1 MYWSCPF
8 FSRQTLS
15 PDWGPSSIPAIWD
28 RRSGCIS
35 HMPRPDGSDWE
46 TVSDFRVCL
55 CIRDCPVLIKTT
67 IFNVFNGSSNG
78 GSAYSLCFTFAINLS
93 SSLTSS
99 SSSVSSS
106 NDEDI
111 CLHFLVLQQQVLL
124 WCYFITVSKFSLNPQ
139 PQSIPFAWVFR
150 LISPGI
156 IDAIS
161 IRTTYC
167 YPQNVHSP
175 LLIYSFSGLQI
186 ACSVCSVYFLNQG
199 LQTPRIVMCF
209 QHAYFSAS
217 ANFFACVDFHYSADW
232 QIKISLFCKYL
243 DKITIAN
250 TSNTKFSLMACKKYF
265 YLHWFVAK
273 KRVWSNEG
281 KERCGFE
288 LALSKSSSSQFWFSL
303 K

>member
-1 MYWSCPF
+1 
-8 FSRQTLS
+8 
-15 PDWGPSSIPAIWD
+15 
-28 RRSGCIS
+28 
-35 HMPRPDGSDWE
+35 MPRPDDSDWE

-55 CIRDCPVLIKTT
+55 HIRDFPVLLVTT

-139 PQSIPFAWVFR
+139 PHSIPFPWVFR
-150 LISPGI
+150 LISPGL
-156 IDAIS
+156 IDVIS

-175 LLIYSFSGLQI
+175 LLIYSLSGLQI
-186 ACSVCSVYFLNQG
+186 ACSMCSMFRVF
-199 LQTPRIVMCF
+199 C
-209 QHAYFSAS
+209 
-217 ANFFACVDFHYSADW
+217 
-232 QIKISLFCKYL
+232 LFPKSGS
-243 DKITIAN
+243 
-250 TSNTKFSLMACKKYF
+250 SNTKDRDVFLTIDSRYRL
-265 YLHWFVAK
+265 
-273 KRVWSNEG
+273 
-281 KERCGFE
+281 KE
-288 LALSKSSSSQFWFSL
+288 LSKVLSVSPKSRFPSC
-303 K
+303 